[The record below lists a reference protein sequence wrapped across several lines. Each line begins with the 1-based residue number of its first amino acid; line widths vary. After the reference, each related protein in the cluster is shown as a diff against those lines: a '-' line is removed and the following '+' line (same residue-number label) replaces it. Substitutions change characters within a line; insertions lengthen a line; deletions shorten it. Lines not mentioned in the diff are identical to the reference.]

1 MTPRQA
7 LGLAGLLFM
16 VAFVLSI
23 ITLNRRGR
31 RLALRLKKQQPD
43 LYEELGQPLPTTFPS
58 ERRLR
63 FDEFIMRRDYET
75 LPDRDLAKRFGRLRQ
90 LETRLIGLAILLLIV
105 FAGAM
110 FQLS

>member
-1 MTPRQA
+1 MTPHQA

-16 VAFVLSI
+16 VVFALSI
-23 ITLNRRGR
+23 VMLNRRGR
-31 RLALRLKKQQPD
+31 RLALRLKEQQPQ
-43 LYEELGQPLPTTFPS
+43 LYEELGRPLPTTFPS

-90 LETRLIGLAILLLIV
+90 LETRLMGLAILLLMV

-110 FQLS
+110 FQLT

>member
-7 LGLAGLLFM
+7 LGLAGLLFLL
-16 VAFVLSI
+16 AFALSI

-31 RLALRLKKQQPD
+31 KLSLLLETQQPD
-43 LYEELGQPLPTTFPS
+43 LYRELGRPLPTTFPS
-58 ERRLR
+58 ERRMH

-75 LPDRDLAKRFGRLRQ
+75 LLDPDLARRFGRLRQ
-90 LETRLIGLAILLLIV
+90 LETRLIGLAVLVLLV

-110 FQLS
+110 FQLP